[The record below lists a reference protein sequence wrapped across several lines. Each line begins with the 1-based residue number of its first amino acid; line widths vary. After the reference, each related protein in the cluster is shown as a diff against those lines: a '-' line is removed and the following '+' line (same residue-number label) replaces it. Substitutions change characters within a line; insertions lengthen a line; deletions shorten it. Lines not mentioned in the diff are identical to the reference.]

1 MGLLSIKS
9 VNLGVTEL
17 YQSLSIEEVTDVF
30 IRINSQGVVL
40 SQADFAMSKISS
52 DDRYGGNE
60 TRKMIDYFCHFL
72 ERPADYDKIVSNDKQ
87 FAKTDAFKNISWVA
101 KKQEEIY
108 VPDYTDVLR
117 VSFTHTFQRGKIADL
132 VNLLSGRNFETRENV
147 ESIAED
153 SFRKLRQ
160 GVEAFVNKTNFER
173 FVMIVQ
179 SAGIVNPSLVRSKNI
194 LNFGYILYLT
204 LKARGI
210 SAAMIES
217 IVRRWIVLSMLTGRY
232 SGSSESTFD
241 YDIKRF
247 TEQDPEEFL
256 KTTESGELSD
266 AFWNSVLVQKL
277 DTSVSS
283 SPYFLLFLMAQIK
296 RNARGFLSSQISVQ
310 TLIKERGDVHHI
322 FPKQYLQ
329 KQGVNNRKVYNQIAN
344 YVYTQS
350 EINIRIKDSAP
361 HEYMARMKKQVEG
374 EGSFYGGVSSA
385 EDLKANLA
393 ENCIPESIKTADVS
407 NYQDFLAARRV
418 LMAKYI
424 RSFYES
430 LK

>member
-1 MGLLSIKS
+1 
-9 VNLGVTEL
+9 
-17 YQSLSIEEVTDVF
+17 
-30 IRINSQGVVL
+30 
-40 SQADFAMSKISS
+40 
-52 DDRYGGNE
+52 
-60 TRKMIDYFCHFL
+60 
-72 ERPADYDKIVSNDKQ
+72 
-87 FAKTDAFKNISWVA
+87 
-101 KKQEEIY
+101 
-108 VPDYTDVLR
+108 
-117 VSFTHTFQRGKIADL
+117 
-132 VNLLSGRNFETRENV
+132 
-147 ESIAED
+147 
-153 SFRKLRQ
+153 
-160 GVEAFVNKTNFER
+160 
-173 FVMIVQ
+173 
-179 SAGIVNPSLVRSKNI
+179 
-194 LNFGYILYLT
+194 
-204 LKARGI
+204 
-210 SAAMIES
+210 
-217 IVRRWIVLSMLTGRY
+217 
-232 SGSSESTFD
+232 
-241 YDIKRF
+241 
-247 TEQDPEEFL
+247 
-256 KTTESGELSD
+256 
-266 AFWNSVLVQKL
+266 
-277 DTSVSS
+277 
-283 SPYFLLFLMAQIK
+283 MAQIK